1 MADDF
6 KYFLFDWDG
15 CLADS
20 LSIWMAVYSGVYT
33 SYGVAATI
41 PEIVEKSWGNL
52 EQGPL
57 NFRIPNHRKV
67 WDEIVHKVA
76 EKMKTVELF
85 KGAKELLQDLRKQGK
100 KVAIVTSSRRAI
112 VEPAIKFHGIDRLL
126 DFLITEQEVS
136 KPKPD
141 PEILNTA
148 LVELGGA
155 GEKDQAVIIGDSDK
169 DIYAGKAANIHT
181 VLVLHPEN
189 QVYYSFAD
197 LKKSKPD
204 FIIESFAELN
214 SSK

>member
-1 MADDF
+1 MAYDF

-20 LSIWMAVYSGVYT
+20 LSIWMAVYTGVYA

-41 PEIVEKSWGNL
+41 PEIVAKSWGNL

-57 NFRIPNHRKV
+57 NFGVPGHRKV
-67 WDEIVHKVA
+67 WDEIVYKVA
-76 EKMKTVELF
+76 EKMKAVNLF
-85 KGAKELLQDLRKQGK
+85 KGAKELLQNLHQQGK
-100 KVAIVTSSRRAI
+100 KIAIVTSSRRAI

-126 DFLITEQEVS
+126 DFLITEQDVS

-141 PEILNTA
+141 PEIVNAA
-148 LVELGGA
+148 LAELGGSR
-155 GEKDQAVIIGDSDK
+155 EKDQAVIIGDSDK
-169 DIYAGKAANIHT
+169 DILAGKAASIDT

-189 QVYYSFAD
+189 QVYYSFAE

-204 FIIESFAELN
+204 IIIKSFAELN
-214 SSK
+214 TSK